1 VVYFSVLYISELLV
15 MSYYRLTCVA
25 FSQCLLA
32 LAAIY
37 ILVYYFFLNFFFT
50 KAVTG
55 AVHFH
60 YRFNMH
66 LLVVNK
72 V

>member
-37 ILVYYFFLNFFFT
+37 ILVYYFFFFT
-50 KAVTG
+50 KAGTG

-60 YRFNMH
+60 YTFNMH